1 MASKVHGDTSS
12 ASTNQQLTILPHTYL
27 SEEPS
32 SSSID
37 ITDATISIRLI
48 NRFLPRKARLDT
60 EARIALEP
68 TEVDRTDDSTGEQ
81 RSFVNDSSSIFPLED
96 AMYQHW
102 LFKVWIFVLVSGSFA
117 SVTVGALKGYA
128 F

>member
-1 MASKVHGDTSS
+1 MAFKAHGDTPSIS
-12 ASTNQQLTILPHTYL
+12 ADQQLSILPHTYL

-48 NRFLPRKARLDT
+48 NRFLPRKARPDT
-60 EARIALEP
+60 EARIALAP
-68 TEVDRTDDSTGEQ
+68 TEVVRTDSSTGEQ
-81 RSFVNDSSSIFPLED
+81 CSFVNNGSSNFPLED

-102 LFKVWIFVLVSGSFA
+102 LFKLWIFALVSGSFA
-117 SVTVGALKGYA
+117 AVTVGALKGYA